1 MTENA
6 EQTMRVVLW
15 GTWDRGK
22 PRNRILARGLR
33 ENDVDLVEIHA
44 DIWAGIEDKGAAVGA
59 GRRLRVLLRWIFAYP
74 GLIWRYLRVA
84 PHDAVLVGYLG
95 HLDVLVLWPFAKLR
109 GAPIVW
115 DAFLS
120 LYDTVVEDRKLIG
133 RANPLAWFL
142 FVWEWL
148 ACRCARLVV
157 LDTQAH
163 ADYFAAR
170 YGLKAGRT
178 AVVFVGAEPEAFP
191 PRGSG
196 KRGNGKLTVLFYG
209 QFIPLHGIATI
220 VRAAQKAHGEAIRWQ
235 LVGRG
240 QEEAR
245 IRGLLAEAPADLEW
259 RPWVDYSELGK
270 HIAGADIC
278 LGIFGDS
285 DKAARVIPNKVFQIL
300 SAGAPLITRESPA
313 IRELLDGGRPGVY
326 LVPPADP
333 EALLDA
339 VRRFAVDRPR
349 PDYGDIAARLQPKAL
364 AAELL
369 RSIRGAAGK

>member
-1 MTENA
+1 
-6 EQTMRVVLW
+6 
-15 GTWDRGK
+15 
-22 PRNRILARGLR
+22 
-33 ENDVDLVEIHA
+33 
-44 DIWAGIEDKGAAVGA
+44 
-59 GRRLRVLLRWIFAYP
+59 VLLRWLFAYP

-84 PHDAVLVGYLG
+84 PHDAVLVGYMG
-95 HLDVLVLWPFAKLR
+95 HLDVLVLWPFARLR

-148 ACRCARLVV
+148 ACRCARIIV
-157 LDTQAH
+157 LDTRAH
-163 ADYFAAR
+163 ADYFATR

-191 PRGSG
+191 PRGS
-196 KRGNGKLTVLFYG
+196 KNRGNGKLTVLFYG

-259 RPWVDYSELGK
+259 RPWVDYAELGK

-313 IRELLDGGRPGVY
+313 IRELLDGERPGVY

-339 VRRFAVDRPR
+339 VRRFAADRPR
-349 PDYGDIAARLQPKAL
+349 PDYGDIAGRLRPKAL